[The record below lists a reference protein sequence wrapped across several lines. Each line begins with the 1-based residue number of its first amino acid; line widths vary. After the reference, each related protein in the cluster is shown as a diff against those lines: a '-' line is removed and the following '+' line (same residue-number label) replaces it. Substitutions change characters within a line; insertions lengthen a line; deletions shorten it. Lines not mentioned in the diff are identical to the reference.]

1 MRPRQALQQ
10 HLRTCGLDSIA
21 GSLVRLLRRRLPLA
35 AATGAHSFKI
45 RRNESMMGESKRRS
59 GINGEMGGAAWQKP
73 DGAAQEVAPLH
84 ARPCGRSSRIGSFC
98 DASRS
103 QSQAWGR
110 RSGAFETRAHFARFQ
125 PCFDRRAAMTIADVS
140 RLARKWIG
148 AVLSGRKVARAERM
162 QMYYLVYQQVYRLW
176 RVFEDCVNLGIEQ
189 LLRSPSD
196 VRELHARAGAM
207 AQFHTY
213 AQAVL
218 RGFS

>member
-1 MRPRQALQQ
+1 
-10 HLRTCGLDSIA
+10 
-21 GSLVRLLRRRLPLA
+21 
-35 AATGAHSFKI
+35 
-45 RRNESMMGESKRRS
+45 
-59 GINGEMGGAAWQKP
+59 
-73 DGAAQEVAPLH
+73 
-84 ARPCGRSSRIGSFC
+84 
-98 DASRS
+98 
-103 QSQAWGR
+103 
-110 RSGAFETRAHFARFQ
+110 
-125 PCFDRRAAMTIADVS
+125 MTIADVS